1 MAVAK
6 LKIGDKVKVIAG
18 SDKGKDSEIIAI
30 NREKNTVT
38 VRGIN
43 MITKHQKAARG
54 KEAGIIEKE
63 APIHASNV
71 MFLLNGQTTRVGIN
85 VLKDSKTGKVEK
97 SRIAKKTGDN
107 I

>member
-1 MAVAK
+1 MATAK

-18 SDKGKDSEIIAI
+18 SCKGKDGEIIAI

-43 MITKHQKAARG
+43 MMTKHQKAGRG

-63 APIHASNV
+63 APINISNV
-71 MFLLNGQTTRVGIN
+71 MLLVDGKTTRVGIK
-85 VLKDSKTGKVEK
+85 VLTDSKTGKVEK
-97 SRIAKKTGDN
+97 TRIAKKTGDN